1 MSAVWIAVKNSFHCK
16 SNPSEVYEP
25 KPQKKRNPKSRVV
38 VSSSSSFSS
47 SSCKSTFKDVVH
59 GRSKRLQRINSSSR
73 SPLSIR
79 SNDLI
84 NPVTHYVSLTN
95 SELKITKKL
104 HLFRGSPKCYLASPV
119 PQLRLKNSCMG
130 LESFSNNPNDPE
142 SNHVFGSSLHYR
154 RSWKIE
160 KDAGGEFRN
169 ACHKCG
175 EPLARQD
182 VEEHHLSKHSVTE
195 VLEGDSSRKVIEMI
209 FKAGWTNFENRGR
222 IERILKVYNTQTKLA
237 QFEDYREMVKIRANK
252 LQHAQKHPRLLAD
265 GNELLRFYGTTI
277 ACSLGKKGTSGLC
290 TLQKCNVCYI
300 LRHGFSTQDGM
311 NHTVLGIFTS
321 STSEI
326 AYRSI
331 EIGVDEKGSHSKA
344 LKKALIVCRVIAG
357 RVHRPIVDNIQEFL
371 GSKRPGF
378 DSLAGKLGS
387 NNSHVEELFLF
398 KSKALLPC
406 FVIVCKPGKEMLY

>member
-1 MSAVWIAVKNSFHCK
+1 M
-16 SNPSEVYEP
+16 
-25 KPQKKRNPKSRVV
+25 
-38 VSSSSSFSS
+38 
-47 SSCKSTFKDVVH
+47 
-59 GRSKRLQRINSSSR
+59 
-73 SPLSIR
+73 
-79 SNDLI
+79 
-84 NPVTHYVSLTN
+84 
-95 SELKITKKL
+95 
-104 HLFRGSPKCYLASPV
+104 
-119 PQLRLKNSCMG
+119 
-130 LESFSNNPNDPE
+130 
-142 SNHVFGSSLHYR
+142 
-154 RSWKIE
+154 
-160 KDAGGEFRN
+160 
-169 ACHKCG
+169 
-175 EPLARQD
+175 
-182 VEEHHLSKHSVTE
+182 TE

-222 IERILKVYNTQTKLA
+222 IERILKVHNTQTKLA

-277 ACSLGKKGTSGLC
+277 ACSLGNKGTSSLC

-300 LRHGFSTQDGM
+300 LRHGFSTQDGI
-311 NHTVLGIFTS
+311 NHSVLGIFTS
-321 STSEI
+321 LTSEI

-331 EIGVDEKGSHSKA
+331 EIGVDEKGSHTKA

-378 DSLAGKLGS
+378 DSLAGKLGP